1 MTIRIRLATTEDTEA
16 VLDLIE
22 QLMEPPGPNPPY
34 YTRERGRAAVAHC
47 LANPQAGILLAEQ
60 DGRAVGLASVFVEVL
75 SIREGWRCVLEEL
88 VVDRAQRSRGIG
100 ARLLVAAQAWAREHG
115 CTHLRLESGL
125 GRKDAHRFYLAQGMD
140 QVSYSF
146 NRRWEPD

>member
-1 MTIRIRLATTEDTEA
+1 MPLSIRLATAADTEP

-22 QLMEPPGPNPPY
+22 QLFEPPGPNPPY
-34 YTRERGRAAVAHC
+34 YTRQRGRDAVAHC
-47 LANPQAGILLAEQ
+47 LANPHAGILLAE
-60 DGRAVGLASVFVEVL
+60 DDRRAVGLASVFVEVL

-88 VVDRAQRSRGIG
+88 VVDKSQRSRGVG
-100 ARLLVAAQAWAREHG
+100 ALLLEAAQAWAREHG

-125 GRKDAHRFYLAQGMD
+125 GRTDAHRFYLAQGMD

-146 NRRWEPD
+146 NRRWDSD